1 MEENIINLNKFLSEL
16 EIMSVKLQNYH
27 WNVQGHNFFVIHSK
41 LEEFYDEIREQ
52 IDEIAEHILAKG
64 YEPLGTMRDFI
75 SNSEIVEA
83 KNEKIKSE
91 ELLKNVTQ
99 DYNTLYQKSLEIKK
113 CAENFEDNE
122 TSALMD
128 DYIKEYSKKLWMLNE
143 VTKN

>member
-27 WNVQGHNFFVIHSK
+27 WNVQGHNFFIIHNK

-64 YEPLGTMRDFI
+64 YEPLGTMKDFI

-91 ELLKNVTQ
+91 ELLKIVTQ
-99 DYNTLYQKSLEIKK
+99 DFNILYKKAVEIKK
-113 CAENFEDNE
+113 SAEKVEDYE
-122 TSALMD
+122 TSALID
-128 DYIKEYSKKLWMLNE
+128 DYLRDYSKKLWMLNE

>member
-27 WNVQGHNFFVIHSK
+27 WNVQGHNFFIIHSK

-64 YEPLGTMRDFI
+64 YEPLGTMKDFI

-91 ELLKNVTQ
+91 ELLKIVTQ
-99 DYNTLYQKSLEIKK
+99 DFNTLYKKVVEIKK
-113 CAENFEDNE
+113 SAEKVEDYE
-122 TSALMD
+122 TSALID
-128 DYIKEYSKKLWMLNE
+128 DYLRDYSKKLWMLND

>member
-27 WNVQGHNFFVIHSK
+27 WNVQGHNFFIIHSK

-64 YEPLGTMRDFI
+64 YEPLGTMKDFI

-91 ELLKNVTQ
+91 ELLKIVTQ
-99 DYNTLYQKSLEIKK
+99 DFNTLYKKVVEIKK
-113 CAENFEDNE
+113 SAEKVEDYE
-122 TSALMD
+122 TSALID
-128 DYIKEYSKKLWMLNE
+128 DYLRDYSKKLWMLNE

>member
-128 DYIKEYSKKLWMLNE
+128 DYLKEYSKKLWMLNE

>member
-99 DYNTLYQKSLEIKK
+99 DYNTLYRKSLEIKK

-128 DYIKEYSKKLWMLNE
+128 DYLKEYSKKLWMLNE

>member
-27 WNVQGHNFFVIHSK
+27 WNVQGHNFFIIHSK

-64 YEPLGTMRDFI
+64 HEPLGTMKDFI

-91 ELLKNVTQ
+91 ELLKIVTQ
-99 DYNTLYQKSLEIKK
+99 VFNTLYKKAVEIKK
-113 CAENFEDNE
+113 SAEKVEDYE
-122 TSALMD
+122 TSALID
-128 DYIKEYSKKLWMLNE
+128 DYLRDYSKKLWMLNE

>member
-122 TSALMD
+122 TSSLMD
-128 DYIKEYSKKLWMLNE
+128 DYLKEYSKKLWMLNE

>member
-27 WNVQGHNFFVIHSK
+27 WNVQGHNFFIIHNK

-64 YEPLGTMRDFI
+64 YEPLGTMKDFI

-91 ELLKNVTQ
+91 ELLKIVTQ
-99 DYNTLYQKSLEIKK
+99 DFNTLYKKVVEIKK
-113 CAENFEDNE
+113 SAEKVEDYE
-122 TSALMD
+122 TSALID
-128 DYIKEYSKKLWMLNE
+128 DYLRDYSKKLWMLNE

>member
-64 YEPLGTMRDFI
+64 HEPLGTMKDFI
-75 SNSEIVEA
+75 NNSEIVEA

-91 ELLKNVTQ
+91 DLLKCVTQ

-113 CAENFEDNE
+113 CAENNEDYE

-128 DYIKEYSKKLWMLNE
+128 DYLKEYSKRLWMLKE
-143 VTKN
+143 VTQN

>member
-27 WNVQGHNFFVIHSK
+27 WNVSGCEFFTIHSK
-41 LEEFYDEIREQ
+41 LEEYYDEIREQ

-64 YEPLGTMRDFI
+64 LEPLGTMKDFI
-75 SNSEIVEA
+75 SNSEIAEA

-99 DYNTLYQKSLEIKK
+99 DYMTLYKKALEIKK
-113 CAENFEDNE
+113 CAEKESDYE
-122 TSALMD
+122 TSSLID
-128 DYIKEYSKKLWMLNE
+128 DYLKEYSKKLWMLNE
-143 VTKN
+143 VTKK

>member
-27 WNVQGHNFFVIHSK
+27 WNVQGHNFCIIHSK

-64 YEPLGTMRDFI
+64 YEPLGTMKDFI

-91 ELLKNVTQ
+91 ELLKIVTQ
-99 DYNTLYQKSLEIKK
+99 DFNTLYKKAVEIKK
-113 CAENFEDNE
+113 SAEKVEDYE
-122 TSALMD
+122 TSALID
-128 DYIKEYSKKLWMLNE
+128 DYLRDYSKKLWMLNE

>member
-27 WNVQGHNFFVIHSK
+27 WNVKGHNFFIIHRK

-64 YEPLGTMRDFI
+64 YEPLGTMKDFI

-91 ELLKNVTQ
+91 ELLKIVTQ
-99 DYNTLYQKSLEIKK
+99 DFNTLYKKVVEIKK
-113 CAENFEDNE
+113 SAEKVEDYE
-122 TSALMD
+122 TSALID
-128 DYIKEYSKKLWMLNE
+128 DYLRDYSKKLWMLNE

>member
-27 WNVQGHNFFVIHSK
+27 WNVQGHNFFIIHSK

-64 YEPLGTMRDFI
+64 HEPLGTMKDFI

-91 ELLKNVTQ
+91 ELLKIVTQ
-99 DYNTLYQKSLEIKK
+99 DFNTLYKKAVEIKK
-113 CAENFEDNE
+113 SAEKVEDYE
-122 TSALMD
+122 TSALVD
-128 DYIKEYSKKLWMLNE
+128 DYLRDYSKKLWMLNE

>member
-27 WNVQGHNFFVIHSK
+27 WNVQGHNFFIIHNK

-64 YEPLGTMRDFI
+64 YEPLGTMKDFI

-91 ELLKNVTQ
+91 ELLKIVTQ
-99 DYNTLYQKSLEIKK
+99 DFNTLYKKAVEIKK
-113 CAENFEDNE
+113 SAEKVEDYE
-122 TSALMD
+122 TSALID
-128 DYIKEYSKKLWMLNE
+128 DYLCDYSKKLWMLNE

>member
-27 WNVQGHNFFVIHSK
+27 WNVQGHNFFIIHSK

-64 YEPLGTMRDFI
+64 HEPLGTMKDFI

-91 ELLKNVTQ
+91 ELLKIVTQ
-99 DYNTLYQKSLEIKK
+99 DFNTLYKKVVEIKK
-113 CAENFEDNE
+113 SAEKVEDYE
-122 TSALMD
+122 TSALID
-128 DYIKEYSKKLWMLNE
+128 DYLRDYSKKLWMLNE

>member
-27 WNVQGHNFFVIHSK
+27 WNVQGHNLFIIHSK

-64 YEPLGTMRDFI
+64 YEPLGTMKDFI

-91 ELLKNVTQ
+91 ELLKIVTQ
-99 DYNTLYQKSLEIKK
+99 DFNTLYKKVVEIKK
-113 CAENFEDNE
+113 SAEKVEDYE
-122 TSALMD
+122 TSALID
-128 DYIKEYSKKLWMLNE
+128 DYLRDYSKKLWMLNE

>member
-27 WNVQGHNFFVIHSK
+27 WNVQGHNFFIIHSK

-64 YEPLGTMRDFI
+64 HEPLGTMKDFI

-91 ELLKNVTQ
+91 ELLKIVTQ
-99 DYNTLYQKSLEIKK
+99 DFNTLYKKAVEIKK
-113 CAENFEDNE
+113 SAEKVEDYE
-122 TSALMD
+122 TSALID
-128 DYIKEYSKKLWMLNE
+128 DYLHDYSKKLWMLNE

>member
-27 WNVQGHNFFVIHSK
+27 WNVQGHNFFIIHSK

-64 YEPLGTMRDFI
+64 YEPLGTMKDFI

-91 ELLKNVTQ
+91 ELLKIVTQ
-99 DYNTLYQKSLEIKK
+99 DFNTLYKKAVEIKK
-113 CAENFEDNE
+113 SAEKVEDYE
-122 TSALMD
+122 TSALID
-128 DYIKEYSKKLWMLNE
+128 DYLRDYSKKLWMLNE

>member
-1 MEENIINLNKFLSEL
+1 
-16 EIMSVKLQNYH
+16 MSVKLQNYH
-27 WNVQGHNFFVIHSK
+27 WNVQGHNFFIIHSK

-64 YEPLGTMRDFI
+64 YEPLGTMKDFI

-91 ELLKNVTQ
+91 ELLKIVTQ
-99 DYNTLYQKSLEIKK
+99 DFNTLYKKVVEIKK
-113 CAENFEDNE
+113 SAEKVEDYE
-122 TSALMD
+122 TSALID
-128 DYIKEYSKKLWMLNE
+128 DYLRDYSKKLWMLNE

>member
-52 IDEIAEHILAKG
+52 IDEIAEYILAKG

-128 DYIKEYSKKLWMLNE
+128 DYLKEYSKKLWMLNE

>member
-27 WNVQGHNFFVIHSK
+27 WNVQGSNFFTIHSK
-41 LEEFYDEIREQ
+41 LEEYYDEIREQ

-64 YEPLGTMRDFI
+64 HEPLGTMKDFI
-75 SNSEIVEA
+75 SNSEIAEA

-99 DYNTLYQKSLEIKK
+99 DYITLYKKALEIKK
-113 CAENFEDNE
+113 CAEKESDYE
-122 TSALMD
+122 TSSLID
-128 DYIKEYSKKLWMLNE
+128 DYLKEYSKKLWMLNE
-143 VTKN
+143 VTQN

>member
-27 WNVQGHNFFVIHSK
+27 WNVQGSNFFTIHSK
-41 LEEFYDEIREQ
+41 LEEYYDEIREQ

-128 DYIKEYSKKLWMLNE
+128 DYLKEYSKKLWMLNE

>member
-27 WNVQGHNFFVIHSK
+27 WNVQGHNFFIIHNK

-64 YEPLGTMRDFI
+64 YEPLGTMKDFI

-91 ELLKNVTQ
+91 ELLKIVTQ
-99 DYNTLYQKSLEIKK
+99 DFNTLYKKAVEIKK
-113 CAENFEDNE
+113 SAEKVEDYE
-122 TSALMD
+122 TSALID
-128 DYIKEYSKKLWMLNE
+128 DYLRDYSKKLWMLNE

>member
-27 WNVQGHNFFVIHSK
+27 WNVQGHNFFIIHSK

-64 YEPLGTMRDFI
+64 YEPLGTMKDFI

-91 ELLKNVTQ
+91 ELLKIVTQ
-99 DYNTLYQKSLEIKK
+99 DFNTLYKKAVEIKK
-113 CAENFEDNE
+113 SDEKVEDYE
-122 TSALMD
+122 TSALID
-128 DYIKEYSKKLWMLNE
+128 DYLSDYSKKLWMLNE

>member
-41 LEEFYDEIREQ
+41 LEEFYDEISEQ

-128 DYIKEYSKKLWMLNE
+128 DYLKEYSKKLWMLNE

>member
-27 WNVQGHNFFVIHSK
+27 WNVQGHNFFIIHSK

-64 YEPLGTMRDFI
+64 YEPLGTMKDFI

-91 ELLKNVTQ
+91 ELLKIVTQ
-99 DYNTLYQKSLEIKK
+99 DFNTLYKKAVEIKK
-113 CAENFEDNE
+113 SAEKVEDYE
-122 TSALMD
+122 TSALID
-128 DYIKEYSKKLWMLNE
+128 DYLHDYSKKLWMLNE